1 MRERLKENAPFCS
14 LSFPSTSMS
23 LGKGHCLRCTRQ
35 LYLTIKYHTEQDQFP
50 SLFQSFH
57 SEVMIPNSTKLQ
69 RSRPTASTRL
79 PKEPD
84 TNLSDAKHKIPN
96 DRPRAGRS
104 MSDRSIELGRRSI
117 PLISQRQRSASSRL
131 GAAPAASLETTTSS
145 TKSRSDSARPSHPP
159 DIFDRWNTWSRREE
173 SSHATVTASTSATSS
188 SSSPSPSSSPASK
201 KKVFADQFQVH
212 QCLAARGK
220 EIRAIRS
227 RRSRPVTNDAKQ
239 HSEVRASKEPVKT
252 NSSKVTF
259 SSSAK
264 KIDGGS
270 RVRRCRSSNSG
281 LSSIPKGDRRRHAR
295 HRKCEIEGLSLMQS
309 LSIYDKDH
317 PTGIDNTTAS
327 DSMRT
332 LVSMSSY
339 ESPMCPSSLDPPPPP
354 PPPPLNKTCAQMAA
368 HSECGPTST
377 GSSGS
382 LEVIWSPPC
391 A

>member
-1 MRERLKENAPFCS
+1 
-14 LSFPSTSMS
+14 
-23 LGKGHCLRCTRQ
+23 
-35 LYLTIKYHTEQDQFP
+35 
-50 SLFQSFH
+50 
-57 SEVMIPNSTKLQ
+57 
-69 RSRPTASTRL
+69 
-79 PKEPD
+79 
-84 TNLSDAKHKIPN
+84 
-96 DRPRAGRS
+96 

-131 GAAPAASLETTTSS
+131 FAPTTASLETTTVSP
-145 TKSRSDSARPSHPP
+145 TKTRSDSARSSQPP

-173 SSHATVTASTSATSS
+173 SSHSTITASKSASS
-188 SSSPSPSSSPASK
+188 SRSSSSPSSSPASK
-201 KKVFADQFQVH
+201 KQVFDNQFQVH
-212 QCLAARGK
+212 QCRAARGK
-220 EIRAIRS
+220 EIKAVRS

-252 NSSKVTF
+252 NSSKVSF

-270 RVRRCRSSNSG
+270 RVRRRRSSNSG

-309 LSIYDKDH
+309 LSIYDQDH
-317 PTGIDNTTAS
+317 PTGIDKTNAETAS

-339 ESPMCPSSLDPPPPP
+339 ESPVLPSSLDPPPPP

>member
-1 MRERLKENAPFCS
+1 
-14 LSFPSTSMS
+14 
-23 LGKGHCLRCTRQ
+23 
-35 LYLTIKYHTEQDQFP
+35 
-50 SLFQSFH
+50 
-57 SEVMIPNSTKLQ
+57 MISNSTKLQ

-84 TNLSDAKHKIPN
+84 TNLSDAMRKLSETT

-104 MSDRSIELGRRSI
+104 MSDRSIKLGRRSI

-131 GAAPAASLETTTSS
+131 FAPATASFETTPPP
-145 TKSRSDSARPSHPP
+145 TKSRSVSARSSPP

-173 SSHATVTASTSATSS
+173 SSHSTITASTSASS
-188 SSSPSPSSSPASK
+188 SSSSSSPSSSPASK
-201 KKVFADQFQVH
+201 KQVFADQFQVH

-220 EIRAIRS
+220 GIRAGRS
-227 RRSRPVTNDAKQ
+227 RRSRPITNETKQ
-239 HSEVRASKEPVKT
+239 HSEVRASKEPVTTK
-252 NSSKVTF
+252 SSKVTF

-270 RVRRCRSSNSG
+270 RVRRRRSSNSG
-281 LSSIPKGDRRRHAR
+281 SSSTSKGGRRRQAR

-309 LSIYDKDH
+309 LSIYDQDH
-317 PTGIDNTTAS
+317 PTGNNNTNAETAS

-339 ESPMCPSSLDPPPPP
+339 DSPMCPSSLDPPPP

-368 HSECGPTST
+368 HRECSPTST